1 MVYSTSTDESSFF
14 DLKLQDWYDFEQL
27 FSENLSDIREEVQ
40 ALINGI
46 SSFLRGDSSETQ
58 TEIQKMCKEATKLK
72 QNVDNTLKE
81 INQSKHENFLDASF
95 KEIVDLHLNMEKNEV
110 EITDDYRNLRQS
122 CLKAL
127 SQFSDDFLLDKIR
140 ALIERLSSF
149 GFISFPE
156 NMLIGFESKKGFK
169 QELTSQ

>member
-14 DLKLQDWYDFEQL
+14 DLKLQDWCDFEQL

-110 EITDDYRNLRQS
+110 EITDVYRNLR
-122 CLKAL
+122 
-127 SQFSDDFLLDKIR
+127 
-140 ALIERLSSF
+140 
-149 GFISFPE
+149 
-156 NMLIGFESKKGFK
+156 
-169 QELTSQ
+169 